1 MARVND
7 MVSEGETMLKW
18 ALMGALA
25 LGASACDDGG
35 EGGEGG
41 APGEGG
47 MGGMAMGGAGG
58 DGEGRRVPYEG
69 DLPALPANTAIELA
83 DHFPLVEGGVWRY
96 RRRAEDPFNPGPVE
110 QGGETSIQSVMALE
124 DGKQEIVRRTVT
136 IIDLDIDGEMK
147 RVRQVIDETF
157 VRTPEFML
165 VGPKIEYKRLRI
177 EERVVEDQAFVR
189 VLDREYLPP
198 YIFIEDTWKV
208 GLVQTNIQT
217 SDIRLI
223 QSLTLAGDEEPRE
236 TEGLVT
242 VRVDVDPVGEGNG
255 AVEPIEGAYREDLR
269 EIMVYDDFQSVIQR
283 RYWVQPGVGQVKWQ
297 FASTNNIQFTLTETN
312 LEEEEPQEEQAA
324 E

>member
-1 MARVND
+1 MI
-7 MVSEGETMLKW
+7 KW

-25 LGASACDDGG
+25 LGTWGCDDGG
-35 EGGEGG
+35 DGGGDAGDG
-41 APGEGG
+41 AGG
-47 MGGMAMGGAGG
+47 MGGGMAMGGAGG
-58 DGEGRRVPYEG
+58 GEGRLVPYEG
-69 DLPALPANTAIELA
+69 ALPALPANTVIELA

-96 RRRAEDPFNPGPVE
+96 RRKPEDPFNPGEVE
-110 QGGETSIQSVMALE
+110 QGGETTIESVMELE

-136 IIDLDIDGEMK
+136 IIDLEVDGEMK

-165 VGPKIEYKRLRI
+165 VGPKIEYKRLHI

-208 GLVQTNIQT
+208 GLVQTNIQVN
-217 SDIRLI
+217 DIRLI

-255 AVEPIEGAYREDLR
+255 AIEPIEGAYREDLR
-269 EIMVYDDFQSVIQR
+269 EIMVYDDFQGAIQR

-297 FASTNNIQFTLTETN
+297 FSSTNNIQFTLTETN
-312 LEEEEPQEEQAA
+312 VEEEAPPEE
-324 E
+324 